1 MRKFHVLSKMEMKV
15 EKVAYFLKTVI
26 TMIVDEKYYKGAS
39 CHEKVSSTDGKSGIM
54 RELS

>member
-1 MRKFHVLSKMEMKV
+1 MEMKV

-54 RELS
+54 RYRCV

>member
-1 MRKFHVLSKMEMKV
+1 MEMKV

-54 RELS
+54 R